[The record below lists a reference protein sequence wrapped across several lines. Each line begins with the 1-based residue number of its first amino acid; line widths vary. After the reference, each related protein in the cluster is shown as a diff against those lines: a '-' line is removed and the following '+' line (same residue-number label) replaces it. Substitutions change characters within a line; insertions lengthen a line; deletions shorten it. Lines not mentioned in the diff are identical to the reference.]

1 MVNGGQNPLRWS
13 IQCSIDRVICRDFL
27 LTQIYIS
34 FSVSNIH
41 ADALHDQIPPKMGE
55 IEAQISKRKQMIVDW
70 IDCTRNYIIHH
81 KMKSIS
87 RTNPLYRNGTHIHRS
102 WEWVYLLSR
111 HRRDR
116 EKREEHHSRRHGTEW
131 RVESSNGSYIN
142 GWKNEWSEMMPW
154 IE

>member
-27 LTQIYIS
+27 LTQIYIFFCFEYS
-34 FSVSNIH
+34 RWRAPWPNSSENGWNRSSNS
-41 ADALHDQIPPKMGE
+41 E
-55 IEAQISKRKQMIVDW
+55 RKQMIVDW

-131 RVESSNGSYIN
+131 RVESSNGSYID